1 MKKEKS
7 VKSDKSSKASGK
19 AKKQQSCLCPYCEE
33 ELVIAACPFCD
44 ACGSVISYCVS
55 CQIMVPD
62 VEATVCPQCGA
73 PLKKGRK
80 K

>member
-7 VKSDKSSKASGK
+7 VKSVNKSEKSKK
-19 AKKQQSCLCPYCEE
+19 EQHCLCPYCEE
-33 ELVIAACPFCD
+33 ELAIASCPFCQ

-62 VEATVCPQCGA
+62 VNATKCPDCGA

>member
-7 VKSDKSSKASGK
+7 VKSVNKDKK
-19 AKKQQSCLCPYCEE
+19 AKKEKSCLCPYCEE
-33 ELVIAACPFCD
+33 ELVITSCPFCQ
-44 ACGSVISYCVS
+44 ACGAVISYCVS
-55 CQIMVPD
+55 CQMTVLD
-62 VEATVCPQCGA
+62 DKATKCPECGA

>member
-7 VKSDKSSKASGK
+7 VKSVKKSDK
-19 AKKQQSCLCPYCEE
+19 AKKELTCLCPYCEE
-33 ELVIAACPFCD
+33 ELVIAECPFCQ
-44 ACGSVISYCVS
+44 ACGSVINYCAS
-55 CQIMVPD
+55 CEMV
-62 VEATVCPQCGA
+62 VVEIEATICPECGA

>member
-7 VKSDKSSKASGK
+7 VKSANKSGK
-19 AKKQQSCLCPYCEE
+19 DKKEFSCLCPYCEE
-33 ELVIAACPFCD
+33 ELVIASCPFCQ

-55 CQIMVPD
+55 CQIIVPD
-62 VEATVCPQCGA
+62 VEATTCPDCGA

>member
-7 VKSDKSSKASGK
+7 VKSAKKSSKD
-19 AKKQQSCLCPYCEE
+19 KQAHRCLCPYCEE
-33 ELVIAACPFCD
+33 ELVIASCPFCQ
-44 ACGSVISYCVS
+44 ACGSVISYCVA
-55 CQIMVPD
+55 CEIVVPD
-62 VEATVCPQCGA
+62 VNATTCPECGA

>member
-7 VKSDKSSKASGK
+7 VKSANKGRQ
-19 AKKQQSCLCPYCEE
+19 AKKEHRCLCPYCEE
-33 ELVIAACPFCD
+33 ELVIASCPFCE

-55 CQIMVPD
+55 CQIMVTD
-62 VEATVCPQCGA
+62 VDATVCPECGA

>member
-1 MKKEKS
+1 MKKEKR
-7 VKSDKSSKASGK
+7 VKSANKSSKA
-19 AKKQQSCLCPYCEE
+19 KKEHSCLCPYCEE
-33 ELVIAACPFCD
+33 ELVIASCPFCG

-62 VEATVCPQCGA
+62 EKATKCPECGA

>member
-7 VKSDKSSKASGK
+7 VKSVKKSGE
-19 AKKQQSCLCPYCEE
+19 AKKEFSCLCPYCEE
-33 ELVIAACPFCD
+33 ELVIESCPFCQ
-44 ACGSVISYCVS
+44 ACGSVITYCVS
-55 CQIMVPD
+55 CQIVVPD
-62 VEATVCPQCGA
+62 DKATKCPECGA

>member
-7 VKSDKSSKASGK
+7 VKSANKAEKS
-19 AKKQQSCLCPYCEE
+19 KKEQSCLCPYCEE
-33 ELVIAACPFCD
+33 VVIASCPFCH
-44 ACGSVISYCVS
+44 ACGSALSYCVN
-55 CQIMVPD
+55 CQIIVPD
-62 VEATVCPQCGA
+62 VNATKCPECGA

>member
-7 VKSDKSSKASGK
+7 VKSANKSGK
-19 AKKQQSCLCPYCEE
+19 AKKEHSCLCPYCEE
-33 ELVIAACPFCD
+33 ELVIASCPFCQ
-44 ACGSVISYCVS
+44 ACGSVISYCVT

-62 VEATVCPQCGA
+62 TNATTCPECGA

>member
-7 VKSDKSSKASGK
+7 VKS
-19 AKKQQSCLCPYCEE
+19 AKKSANSKKQHSCLCPYCEE
-33 ELVIAACPFCD
+33 ELAIASCPFCA
-44 ACGSVISYCVS
+44 ACGSVISYCVT

-62 VEATVCPQCGA
+62 AGATVCPQCGA

>member
-7 VKSDKSSKASGK
+7 VKSANKSGK
-19 AKKQQSCLCPYCEE
+19 AKKEQSCLCPYCEE
-33 ELVIAACPFCD
+33 ELVIESCPFCQV
-44 ACGSVISYCVS
+44 CGAVISYCVS

-62 VEATVCPQCGA
+62 VNATTCPECGK

>member
-7 VKSDKSSKASGK
+7 VKSVNKSGK
-19 AKKQQSCLCPYCEE
+19 AKKEPSCLCPYCEE
-33 ELVIAACPFCD
+33 ELVVASCPFCEV
-44 ACGSVISYCVS
+44 CGSIISYCVS

-62 VEATVCPQCGA
+62 TNATVCPECGA